1 MKISYEKKLAGM
13 KQQFSALE
21 SEVGDRI
28 KRESN
33 TKARNSKLFS
43 LTKQ

>member
-21 SEVGDRI
+21 SEVGERI